1 MTGRDSRR
9 SIERI
14 KAFLRRHWRSFRA
27 APPGERFQRRY
38 RRQAG
43 RRGVLGKLL
52 MVAAGF
58 ALAVAGLAM
67 LVLPG
72 PGLLAIL
79 LGALLVAGESLLA
92 ARLLDRVDLAVS
104 RRVGRMRRVR

>member
-1 MTGRDSRR
+1 MTGRDSRS
-9 SIERI
+9 SIDRT

-43 RRGVLGKLL
+43 RRGLLGKIG
-52 MVAAGF
+52 MVVGGF
-58 ALAVAGLAM
+58 ALALAGIAM

-104 RRVGRMRRVR
+104 RRVGRSRSVR